1 MVYVKPVHS
10 AEEIRRWKDLIYGQN
25 PGYQVDEWVSNDQS
39 SAPTRRKIVP
49 ERVSSRSR
57 TPTPSSMQDDWLT
70 TSPGSSKKRTYRV
83 KGGGLR

>member
-1 MVYVKPVHS
+1 MVYTRPVHT
-10 AEEIRRWKDLIYGQN
+10 AEEIRRWKDLIYGQT
-25 PGYQVDEWVSNDQS
+25 PCYQVGEWVSNDQS
-39 SAPTRRKIVP
+39 PAPTRRRVLP

-70 TSPGSSKKRTYRV
+70 SSPGSSKKRNYRV